1 MSDNNFNYDNFVRN
15 PPNPDNVTEI
25 FSHESLF
32 SSSSNTSPIPNS
44 FNISSFNVNGLKMY
58 GQTKLE
64 EISSFFFLKHISFG
78 GIIDTHLHPKQMKF
92 LSKRLS
98 NYTVFFS
105 NLDTSKQI
113 LSSGGVSLFIE
124 NSLASH
130 VQDFKSYSSRLL
142 SVDLYF
148 KGNVKLRIFV
158 IYIPSPAETG
168 FYHAVCGD
176 FNMHLDKY
184 YSIYF
189 NQPQIASKHI
199 HRLLFHLL
207 SHGYE
212 DFTPINLSDSLGT
225 FHRNDHITCVD
236 YVWSCPLLKGF
247 ALTACIFNAQDI
259 CTSDHNPV
267 ITYYDMSL
275 LFASTKLA
283 RARQLKRQ
291 TCRVFK
297 FDSVTDT
304 QWTEFAD
311 KADALCDVSS
321 STFSSWH
328 INQMCEYLQSRILK
342 AANVTLPSS
351 IVGNNYTPKVP
362 KDLEILTQH
371 YQFLNRLMHSIRL
384 LRKYPSTYSAAHEH
398 KWSIHLHRIQNI
410 FQLYKKVFTFIP
422 ILPSSLSLC
431 RHDNFK
437 SLLDDLSNIS
447 KSLRGFHLLQEKE
460 FQDSSIRAHL
470 DDRNNNFET
479 DLSSFIDSALSRTR
493 RRITLD
499 RVFLDHPTQPQLL
512 TDPKD
517 VNDAVVNHFQ
527 NFVPIKSTPPVSID
541 TLPDRWSSAYQPMDD
556 VSSSIY
562 DSLMNPPTLDE
573 WLSTVSSTP
582 NGKAS
587 GPSMITYEMLKHLG
601 TRTSALLLILIQA
614 CLSKADIPDLWR
626 QAMVFPIPKPH
637 EWKCQL
643 KNTRPITLLEV
654 IRKSLVKLFYN
665 RLSTIMASHDVLKGG
680 NFAGLPGGS
689 CRDPIITL
697 ESIIHDADVNKNP
710 LWILSQDISKAF
722 DSVDLTMLRFALE
735 RIRLPASAVK
745 FILSL
750 FMKRTNRVFTA
761 HGSTPAYRVRIGI
774 DQGEVISPLLWV
786 IYIDPL
792 LTVLKNEMMD
802 PYVLSTPSLIDS
814 SSPSLD
820 LKINNLVFMDDSTLI
835 SSSKAGMEFML
846 SITEEFYQINNT
858 SANHNKYV
866 LITNSLL
873 LTSNSTLLPI
883 TFNLDLSS
891 LNSVPSIT
899 ITPISMTTSF
909 RFLGV
914 WFNIKSSR
922 DFVKKQLK
930 RECCLFAATIRPAKL
945 SSKQVVY
952 LHNAILIPKLEYRM
966 QVTHLSES
974 DCHLITRSIRF
985 VVKHKANFS
994 LSLPN
999 SILFLS
1005 YALGLINL
1013 FAHQRQ
1019 CHITNLFLMANS
1031 SSVFIQS
1038 LFIYRLS
1045 LIQYNFLI
1053 PISPLLIKDWSIWS
1067 SLFSFKKDYIACTIA
1082 LLSSTPFRLLHTQLS
1097 KLPNLSLLD
1106 GRVPL
1111 FECMTPKAF
1120 KAYFPILRKQQLFY
1134 LSQLVTP
1141 QGTHLI
1147 SWKAYY
1153 DNLFNFTPTI
1163 DSSFY
1168 DLTPSSRGTCS
1179 IVHWISPDCE
1189 SSPGDLIR
1197 LSPCPGCAAHIPLP
1211 PFKKRN
1217 ADLTLCT
1224 PKVSLQHSLIL
1235 PTTNERIKRTTSE
1248 VTSSFTWA
1256 DIEDG
1261 VRLYCSRL
1269 EFDFNS
1275 SPADTV
1281 VTSVTPV
1288 TIESSAAAVFANSPL
1303 VISSDSF
1310 PDAGFPNSIATYAH
1324 GLILTI
1330 YTDSQTAIDGLRS
1343 CFSSIYSNSHLY
1355 YKTTNF
1361 ELWAIIERTILSKNL
1376 TVLPVKVKAHSGN
1389 YLNDF
1394 ADSLTNT
1401 AHTASS
1407 NYIVD
1412 WELTWFTLNFKPSHD
1427 ASFAPEHA
1435 SRHLTFKFKLFL
1447 DDLPTL
1453 EKLKRTRPD
1462 LYMDELTCRSCID
1475 CMEDLMHLFM
1485 CKKRRLPMQQIL
1497 QSYQNHLISK
1507 LLEASNLADIDPT
1520 PFIAKL
1526 TSLSCWSFSSTNWS
1540 SFAFIRGCLPKLF
1553 IDLFVD
1559 LSIPRTS
1566 AIKVIAAIHNNF
1578 VQKFRRRI
1586 WNPRS
1591 YEKSKWEN
1599 AMNITYK
1606 LKTTPKPS
1614 NLPLS
1619 TYIPYSSLPP
1629 PTLHVSR
1636 DSRTDWLK
1644 NSMKYGWSVNFYSGR
1659 AIRYFVSIVAST
1671 LTI

>member
-1 MSDNNFNYDNFVRN
+1 MSDNNFNYDTFVRN

-64 EISSFFFLKHISFG
+64 EISSFFSLKHISFG
-78 GIIDTHLHPKQMKF
+78 GIVDTHLHPKQMKF

-98 NYTVFFS
+98 NYTVFSS

-113 LSSGGVSLFIE
+113 LSSG
-124 NSLASH
+124 
-130 VQDFKSYSSRLL
+130 
-142 SVDLYF
+142 
-148 KGNVKLRIFV
+148 NVKLRIFV
-158 IYIPSPAETG
+158 IYIPPPAESVLRT
-168 FYHAVCGD
+168 D
-176 FNMHLDKY
+176 TID
-184 YSIYF
+184 
-189 NQPQIASKHI
+189 
-199 HRLLFHLL
+199 LLIQQLIL
-207 SHGYE
+207 TKQA

-225 FHRNDHITCVD
+225 FHRNDHITRVD
-236 YVWSCPLLKGF
+236 YTSAHLITTLSLHIMICLYFLPLPNWL
-247 ALTACIFNAQDI
+247 
-259 CTSDHNPV
+259 
-267 ITYYDMSL
+267 
-275 LFASTKLA
+275 
-283 RARQLKRQ
+283 
-291 TCRVFK
+291 
-297 FDSVTDT
+297 
-304 QWTEFAD
+304 
-311 KADALCDVSS
+311 
-321 STFSSWH
+321 
-328 INQMCEYLQSRILK
+328 
-342 AANVTLPSS
+342 
-351 IVGNNYTPKVP
+351 VP
-362 KDLEILTQH
+362 KDLEILTQN
-371 YQFLNRLMHSIRL
+371 YRFLNRLMHSIL
-384 LRKYPSTYSAAHEH
+384 
-398 KWSIHLHRIQNI
+398 
-410 FQLYKKVFTFIP
+410 FTFIP
-422 ILPSSLSLC
+422 ILPSSLSSC
-431 RHDNFK
+431 RQDNFK
-437 SLLDDLSNIS
+437 SLLDDLSNLS

-499 RVFLDHPTQPQLL
+499 RVFIDHPTQPQLL

-517 VNDAVVNHFQ
+517 IDDAVINHFQ

-601 TRTSALLLILIQA
+601 SCTSALLLILIQA
-614 CLSKADIPDLWR
+614 CLSKADIPDLWL

-643 KNTRPITLLEV
+643 KNTRPITLLEM

-689 CRDPIITL
+689 CCDPIITL
-697 ESIIHDADVNKNP
+697 ESIIHDADINKNP

-750 FMKRTNRVFTA
+750 FMKRTNRIFTA

-792 LTVLKNEMMD
+792 LTILKNEMMD

-866 LITNSLL
+866 LITNSLP
-873 LTSNSTLLPI
+873 LTPNSTLSPI

-930 RECCLFAATIRPAKL
+930 RECCSFAATIRPAKL
-945 SSKQVVY
+945 SSKQVMY
-952 LHNAILIPKLEYRM
+952 LYNAVLVPKLEYRM
-966 QVTHLSES
+966 QVTHLSEPE
-974 DCHLITRSIRF
+974 CHLITRSIRS

-994 LSLPN
+994 RSLPN
-999 SILFLS
+999 PILFLS
-1005 YALGLINL
+1005 QALGLINL

-1031 SSVFIQS
+1031 SSSIIQS
-1038 LFIYRLS
+1038 LFIYRLC

-1053 PISPLLIKDWSIWS
+1053 PISSLLIKDWSIWS

-1082 LLSSTPFRLLHTQLS
+1082 LLTSTPFRLLHTQLS
-1097 KLPNLSLLD
+1097 KLPNLSLPD
-1106 GRVPL
+1106 G
-1111 FECMTPKAF
+1111 C
-1120 KAYFPILRKQQLFY
+1120 
-1134 LSQLVTP
+1134 LVTP

-1153 DNLFNFTPTI
+1153 DNLVGRRGPGRIPYWYKDIQQVTTISDSNNRLLDHFIITPKI
-1163 DSSFY
+1163 VSSSYELAPCSSSPPTTKNWIVTLDDYGSPIFGKQ
-1168 DLTPSSRGTCS
+1168 LLVQTSRGTCS

-1197 LSPCPGCAAHIPLP
+1197 LSPCPGCAAHTPLP
-1211 PFKKRN
+1211 PSKKRN

-1224 PKVSLQHSLIL
+1224 PTVSLQHSLIL
-1235 PTTNERIKRTTSE
+1235 PTTNERIRRTTSE
-1248 VTSSFTWA
+1248 VASPFTWA

-1261 VRLYCSRL
+1261 VRLYYSRL
-1269 EFDFNS
+1269 DFDSDS
-1275 SPADTV
+1275 SSANIAIVST
-1281 VTSVTPV
+1281 TPV

-1303 VISSDSF
+1303 VVSSDSRYTF
-1310 PDAGFPNSIATYAH
+1310 FTDGSLINLGTPDVSMGWSWMQIVPDAGFPNSIATYAH
-1324 GLILTI
+1324 GLIRDNPSSSQAEAAAIYAVLTISSRDSEVTI
-1330 YTDSQTAIDGLRS
+1330 YTDSQTAIDDLRS
-1343 CFSSIYSNSHLY
+1343 CSSFVYSNSRLY

-1376 TVLPVKVKAHSGN
+1376 TVFPVKVKAHSCN

-1394 ADSLTNT
+1394 ADSLANT

-1407 NYIVD
+1407 SILISGMDLASAHDFVLVYDNDVVYYIID

-1427 ASFAPEHA
+1427 ASFTPDHA

-1475 CMEDLMHLFM
+1475 RMEDLMHLFM
-1485 CKKRRLPMQQIL
+1485 CKNRRVPMQQIL
-1497 QSYQNHLISK
+1497 QSYQNHLLSK
-1507 LLEASNLADIDPT
+1507 LLEAGNMADIDPT
-1520 PFIAKL
+1520 PLIAKL

-1540 SFAFIRGCLPKLF
+1540 SYALVRGCLPKLF

-1559 LSIPRTS
+1559 LSIPRNS

-1591 YEKSKWEN
+1591 YDKSRWKN

-1606 LKTTPKPS
+1606 MKTTPMPS

-1629 PTLHVSR
+1629 PTLHDSR
-1636 DSRTDWLK
+1636 DSGTDWLK
-1644 NSMKYGWSVNFYSGR
+1644 NSIKYG
-1659 AIRYFVSIVAST
+1659 
-1671 LTI
+1671 LP

>member
-1 MSDNNFNYDNFVRN
+1 MQQILQSYQNHLISKILEASNLADIDPTPFIAKLTSLSCWSFSSTNWSSFALVRGCLPKLFIDLFVDLSIPRTSAIKVIAAIHNNFVQKFRRRIWN
-15 PPNPDNVTEI
+15 PRSYEKSRWENAM
-25 FSHESLF
+25 
-32 SSSSNTSPIPNS
+32 
-44 FNISSFNVNGLKMY
+44 NITYKLK
-58 GQTKLE
+58 T
-64 EISSFFFLKHISFG
+64 
-78 GIIDTHLHPKQMKF
+78 TPKP
-92 LSKRLS
+92 
-98 NYTVFFS
+98 S
-105 NLDTSKQI
+105 NLP
-113 LSSGGVSLFIE
+113 LSTYIP
-124 NSLASH
+124 
-130 VQDFKSYSSRLL
+130 YSSLPPPTLHDSRDSGTDWLMNSMKYGW
-142 SVDLYF
+142 SVDFYSGRAICYF
-148 KGNVKLRIFV
+148 V
-158 IYIPSPAETG
+158 
-168 FYHAVCGD
+168 
-176 FNMHLDKY
+176 
-184 YSIYF
+184 SI
-189 NQPQIASKHI
+189 
-199 HRLLFHLL
+199 
-207 SHGYE
+207 
-212 DFTPINLSDSLGT
+212 
-225 FHRNDHITCVD
+225 V
-236 YVWSCPLLKGF
+236 
-247 ALTACIFNAQDI
+247 
-259 CTSDHNPV
+259 
-267 ITYYDMSL
+267 
-275 LFASTKLA
+275 ASTL
-283 RARQLKRQ
+283 RQ
-291 TCRVFK
+291 TRHVFK
-297 FDSVTDT
+297 FDSVTDI

-311 KADALCDVSS
+311 KTDALCDVSP

-342 AANVTLPSS
+342 AAKVTLPSS
-351 IVGNNYTPKVP
+351 TVGNNYTPKVS

-371 YQFLNRLMHSIRL
+371 YWFLNRLMHSIRL
-384 LRKYPSTYSAAHEH
+384 LRKYPSTYSVAHEH
-398 KWSIHLHRIQNI
+398 KWSIHLYRLQNI
-410 FQLYKKVFTFIP
+410 LQLYKKVFTFIP
-422 ILPSSLSLC
+422 TLPSFLSSC
-431 RHDNFK
+431 RQDNFK

-447 KSLRGFHLLQEKE
+447 KSLRGLHLLQEKE

-493 RRITLD
+493 RHITLD
-499 RVFLDHPTQPQLL
+499 RVFLDHSTQSQLL
-512 TDPKD
+512 TDSKD
-517 VNDAVVNHFQ
+517 VDDAVVNHFQ
-527 NFVPIKSTPPVSID
+527 NFVPIKSTPLVSID

-562 DSLMNPPTLDE
+562 DSLMNPSTLDE

-587 GPSMITYEMLKHLG
+587 GHSMITYEMLKHLG
-601 TRTSALLLILIQA
+601 TRISALLLILIQA
-614 CLSKADIPDLWR
+614 CLSKADISDLWR

-697 ESIIHDADVNKNP
+697 ESIIHDAITYNNP

-722 DSVDLTMLRFALE
+722 DSVDLSMLRFALE

-750 FMKRTNRVFTA
+750 FTKRTNRVFTA

-792 LTVLKNEMMD
+792 LTVLKNEMKD
-802 PYVLSTPSLIDS
+802 PYVLSSPSLIDS
-814 SSPSLD
+814 PTSFPD

-858 SANHNKYV
+858 SANYNKYV
-866 LITNSLL
+866 LITNSLP
-873 LTSNSTLLPI
+873 LTSISTLPSI
-883 TFNLDLSS
+883 TFNLDLSP

-914 WFNIKSSR
+914 WFNIKSSH

-930 RECCLFAATIRPAKL
+930 RECCSFAATIRPAKL
-945 SSKQVVY
+945 SPKQVVY
-952 LHNAILIPKLEYRM
+952 LHNAVLIPKLEYRM

-974 DCHLITRSIRF
+974 DCHLITRSIRS

-994 LSLPN
+994 RSLPN
-999 SILFLS
+999 PILFLS
-1005 YALGLINL
+1005 QALGLINL
-1013 FAHQRQ
+1013 L
-1019 CHITNLFLMANS
+1019 C
-1031 SSVFIQS
+1031 
-1038 LFIYRLS
+1038 

-1082 LLSSTPFRLLHTQLS
+1082 LLTSTPFRLLHTQLS

-1106 GRVPL
+1106 GYVPL

-1120 KAYFPILRKQQLFY
+1120 KAYFSILRKRQLFY

-1153 DNLFNFTPTI
+1153 DNLVGRRGPGRIPYWYKDIQQATTI
-1163 DSSFY
+1163 VTLDDFGSPIFGKQ
-1168 DLTPSSRGTCS
+1168 LLVQTSRGTCS
-1179 IVHWISPDCE
+1179 IVHWVSPDCE

-1211 PFKKRN
+1211 PSKKRN

-1224 PKVSLQHSLIL
+1224 TTVSLRHSLIL
-1235 PTTNERIKRTTSE
+1235 PTTNERIRSNTSE
-1248 VTSSFTWA
+1248 VTSPFTWA

-1261 VRLYCSRL
+1261 VRLYYSRL
-1269 EFDFNS
+1269 DFDFD
-1275 SPADTV
+1275 SPSAETV
-1281 VTSVTPV
+1281 VAPVTPV
-1288 TIESSAAAVFANSPL
+1288 TIESSATAVFAKSRTPD
-1303 VISSDSF
+1303 VSMGWSWMQIV

-1324 GLILTI
+1324 GLIRDNLSSSRAEAAAIYAVLTISPRDSEVTI

-1343 CFSSIYSNSHLY
+1343 CSSYVYSNSRLY

-1376 TVLPVKVKAHSGN
+1376 TVFPVKVKGHSGN

-1394 ADSLTNT
+1394 ADSLANT

-1407 NYIVD
+1407 SILISGMDLASAHDFVLTYDNNIVYLTRFHFISLLSSNIDYVVD
-1412 WELTWFTLNFKPSHD
+1412 WDLTWFALNFKPFHD
-1427 ASFAPEHA
+1427 ASFSLEHA

-1475 CMEDLMHLFM
+1475 HMENLMHLFM
-1485 CKKRRLPMQQIL
+1485 CKSRRLPMQQIL

-1507 LLEASNLADIDPT
+1507 ILDAGKLADIDPT

-1540 SFAFIRGCLPKLF
+1540 SYALVRGCLPKLF

-1559 LSIPRTS
+1559 LSILRIS

-1578 VQKFRRRI
+1578 VQKFRGRI

-1591 YEKSKWEN
+1591 YEKCRWEN

-1606 LKTTPKPS
+1606 LKTTPKLS

-1629 PTLHVSR
+1629 PTLHDSR
-1636 DSRTDWLK
+1636 DSGTDWLK
-1644 NSMKYGWSVNFYSGR
+1644 NSMKYGWSVDFYSGR
-1659 AIRYFVSIVAST
+1659 TIRYFVSIVAST
-1671 LTI
+1671 LVGIYQGGRSGEI